1 MLNYNDQ
8 ENWPNNFGKMQSPI
22 NLSIDDQNK
31 YEEFLPISV
40 DEFYQLNNEID
51 DGTTIRLT
59 GMGNATV
66 FNREFSF
73 QQIHFHT
80 PAEHTVN
87 GKVAPFE
94 IHLVHKNNIG
104 QTVVIALLVQIGN
117 ADASLQEIINSF
129 VPNKENDVSINL
141 TEWIPNL
148 ANGFHYAGS
157 LTTPPLTENVEWVVI
172 TNSQMTVSQ
181 NQVDWFA
188 KKFGHNNRKCQ
199 AINNRNVEYYEN
211 K

>member
-22 NLSIDDQNK
+22 NLSIDNQNK
-31 YEEFLPISV
+31 YKEFLPISV

-51 DGTTIRLT
+51 DGTTIRLN

-80 PAEHTVN
+80 PAEHTIN

-104 QTVVIALLVQIGN
+104 QTVVVALLVQIGN
-117 ADASLQEIINSF
+117 ANASIQEIINNF
-129 VPNKENDVSINL
+129 VPNEEIDVSINL

-148 ANGFHYAGS
+148 ANGFHYSGS
-157 LTTPPLTENVEWVVI
+157 LTTPPLTENVEWVII
-172 TNSQMTVSQ
+172 TNSQITVSQ

-188 KKFGHNNRKCQ
+188 KQFGNNNRKCQ
-199 AINNRNVEYYEN
+199 SINNRNIEYYEN